1 MKEKNELQIGTIIG
15 FSSEILVYGLLVK
28 MCELFGLSANKR
40 VNILFS
46 WKGFSQRGR
55 RQPHGWGVA
64 FYPDNSAI
72 IFKEP
77 IATLSSP
84 LANFLRDYRQIE
96 SKIFISHLRYAS
108 VGEHKH
114 ENTHPFSRKLGEKE
128 WVFAHNGTIPDIDQK
143 FMLEYLK
150 PLGKTDSEYAFCLI
164 LERIQNLK
172 GEKRISNAIE
182 KIANE
187 IAGEGGFN
195 FLLSNG
201 KKLFAYY
208 SGYNS
213 LYYLQRKPPYHTKRI
228 FLKDEDV
235 SISLGEMKE
244 QTEKAILVA
253 TQPLTN
259 ETWIHFEPN
268 KLYEFLE
275 GREIKRC

>member
-1 MKEKNELQIGTIIG
+1 MKEKDELHIGTAIG
-15 FSSEILVYGLLVK
+15 SSSEKLVYGMLVK

-46 WKGFSQRGR
+46 WKGFSQRGKK
-55 RQPHGWGVA
+55 QPHGWGVA
-64 FYPDNSAI
+64 FYPDKSAI

-77 IATLSSP
+77 IGTLSSP
-84 LANFLRDYRQIE
+84 LANFLRDYQQIE

-114 ENTHPFSRKLGEKE
+114 QNTHPFSRKLGERE
-128 WVFAHNGTIPDIDQK
+128 WIFAHNGTILDIDQK
-143 FMLEYLK
+143 FTLEHFK

-164 LERIQNLK
+164 LERIQNLT
-172 GEKRISNAIE
+172 GEKRIRNAIE

-187 IAGEGGFN
+187 IAREGGFN

-208 SGYNS
+208 SGFNS
-213 LYYLQRKPPYHTKRI
+213 LYYLQRIPPYHTKRI
-228 FLKDEDV
+228 LLKDEDI

-253 TQPLTN
+253 TQPLTD
-259 ETWIHFEPN
+259 ETWIDFEPN
-268 KLYEFLE
+268 KLYEFSE
-275 GREIKRC
+275 GTMINKK